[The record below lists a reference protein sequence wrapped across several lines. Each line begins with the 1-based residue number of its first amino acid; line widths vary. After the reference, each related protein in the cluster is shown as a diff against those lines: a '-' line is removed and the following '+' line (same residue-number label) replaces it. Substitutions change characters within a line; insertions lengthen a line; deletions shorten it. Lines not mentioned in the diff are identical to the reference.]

1 MGRGIPQGSNASDFL
16 ANLYLYEI
24 DCKLISSGYHYIR
37 YVDDV
42 RILGADKSTVQ
53 RGLILFDLELKCAG
67 LVAQVSKTS
76 VHKIEDIEK
85 EVSRLKFVITDPT
98 GTGEYVL
105 LETPSPPASEQ
116 AGSVENLI
124 ENTPSEQ
131 TELEQNGAFDGS
143 SDEEEDSYTSDH
155 SIDIDKHK
163 SEKLQKQLRN
173 KFLESFNLLNDFD
186 RAKEAESHITFC
198 LYRLEPHITLRNQ
211 GVSLLSRLPWRSEAI
226 SAFLGR
232 FEGDDYVIEEL
243 KKFISEH
250 TVYSWHRANTL
261 LALYKI
267 SSAKDVAPQCRE
279 WLADDQLDWYARTIA
294 ARILAEVPSQHSY
307 LVECLK
313 KEQNNINGDAEATS
327 VLRQELAYSAFQRIK
342 SFKKQLAL
350 LQLICSDKS
359 PILHRLAIYLL
370 QQPKCKVKWNDLKS
384 YHKSM
389 SALSGLIE
397 KLGLSDDVSKPCFI
411 AETIVRTYQVSLSK
425 TNLRLF
431 YAGLYDKAIE
441 TLRESVI
448 SFQKSPSL
456 YVRSFH
462 QFIHTTL
469 IAFYEYVLPSE
480 GGVRTSYYHDLIHRK
495 VFKEKCP
502 ISVST
507 WERLNEMRN
516 LVDHPIDKK
525 TQSHSKKITVQEI
538 EFLHKQIKVAL
549 QEIFDFWLS
558 VEIDEDDT
566 ATSDVSVLSVET
578 TTETTEA
585 TVTITS

>member
-1 MGRGIPQGSNASDFL
+1 
-16 ANLYLYEI
+16 
-24 DCKLISSGYHYIR
+24 
-37 YVDDV
+37 
-42 RILGADKSTVQ
+42 
-53 RGLILFDLELKCAG
+53 
-67 LVAQVSKTS
+67 
-76 VHKIEDIEK
+76 
-85 EVSRLKFVITDPT
+85 
-98 GTGEYVL
+98 
-105 LETPSPPASEQ
+105 
-116 AGSVENLI
+116 
-124 ENTPSEQ
+124 
-131 TELEQNGAFDGS
+131 
-143 SDEEEDSYTSDH
+143 
-155 SIDIDKHK
+155 
-163 SEKLQKQLRN
+163 
-173 KFLESFNLLNDFD
+173 
-186 RAKEAESHITFC
+186 
-198 LYRLEPHITLRNQ
+198 
-211 GVSLLSRLPWRSEAI
+211 
-226 SAFLGR
+226 
-232 FEGDDYVIEEL
+232 
-243 KKFISEH
+243 
-250 TVYSWHRANTL
+250 
-261 LALYKI
+261 
-267 SSAKDVAPQCRE
+267 
-279 WLADDQLDWYARTIA
+279 
-294 ARILAEVPSQHSY
+294 
-307 LVECLK
+307 
-313 KEQNNINGDAEATS
+313 
-327 VLRQELAYSAFQRIK
+327 
-342 SFKKQLAL
+342 
-350 LQLICSDKS
+350 
-359 PILHRLAIYLL
+359 
-370 QQPKCKVKWNDLKS
+370 
-384 YHKSM
+384 M